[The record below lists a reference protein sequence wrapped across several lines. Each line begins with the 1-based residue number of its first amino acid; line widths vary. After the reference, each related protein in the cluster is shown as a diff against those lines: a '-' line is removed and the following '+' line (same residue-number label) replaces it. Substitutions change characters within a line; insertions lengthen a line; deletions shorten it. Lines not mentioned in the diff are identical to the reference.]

1 VLVPLLDEPV
11 ASVVELAAAEPEEGS
26 MVVAL
31 PAADGSEETEV
42 LLEAETLGSVVEV
55 LLEPEILGSVVG
67 AEPALT
73 ELGSKALALARNA
86 SKDFSALALML
97 KTIPAWQWL
106 LGFVCAQW
114 NQMGAVEFTVI
125 VQVGN

>member
-1 VLVPLLDEPV
+1 MLVPLIDEPV
-11 ASVVELAAAEPEEGS
+11 ASVVELAAAGSEEGS

-42 LLEAETLGSVVEV
+42 LLEPEMLGSVVEV
-55 LLEPEILGSVVG
+55 LLEPETLGSVVEV
-67 AEPALT
+67 EPALT
-73 ELGSKALALARNA
+73 VLGTKALALARNA
-86 SKDFSALALML
+86 SKDFSALALIL

-114 NQMGAVEFTVI
+114 NQMGAVEFTVM

>member
-1 VLVPLLDEPV
+1 VLVPLLDEP
-11 ASVVELAAAEPEEGS
+11 AT
-26 MVVAL
+26 
-31 PAADGSEETEV
+31 DGSEETEV
-42 LLEAETLGSVVEV
+42 LLEEMLGSVVEV